1 MNKTVPKVQA
11 AIFLPEA
18 KVQSNWLG
26 FLAMCIGMF
35 MAILDIQI
43 VVTSLPAI
51 STALNI
57 PASSMSW
64 VQTVYLVAEIIAI
77 PMTGY
82 LTRALSMRGLFLWA
96 ISIFTLASFACA
108 MAPSLAPLMAARIF
122 QGFAGGCLIP
132 LVFSAVFLLFP
143 PDRQSLPTTLAGGLA
158 VLAPTLGP
166 TVGGYITQT
175 YSWHW
180 LFMVNVLPGIMALA
194 IALANLRKDVANH
207 SLLRLVDW
215 VSVLLMMVGL
225 TSFQVAMKE
234 GPAEGWLS
242 LPIVCLFLT
251 FVLCLIVFIF
261 RSVTLPN
268 PLTRL
273 QLLRERN
280 FATAAIVS
288 FAFGIGL
295 FATVYLMSVFLGIV
309 RHHSPLEIGIVM
321 LVTGVTQLIVSPL
334 VVFLDRHFDA
344 RLLTF
349 IGLVIFGSGLAIS
362 SWESGNAD
370 FHEMILPQVLRGTGI
385 MFCLIPPTRLAL
397 SGLPEEMIPDGSA
410 LFNLMRNLGG
420 AVGIALVD
428 TVIWQRSPKLAAEAA
443 MKLAA
448 GDTATANA
456 IGLPFP
462 LPPAGLI
469 KLDGPEIELVRP
481 YLETYALT
489 GAINEAWFLLAAV
502 TFAALFALPL
512 SRPNIAFRS

>member
-1 MNKTVPKVQA
+1 MLQPDPLQPKA
-11 AIFLPEA
+11 NPP
-18 KVQSNWLG
+18 SNWLG

-57 PASSMSW
+57 PANSMSW

-77 PMTGY
+77 PLTGY

-96 ISIFTLASFACA
+96 ISIFTLASIACA
-108 MAPSLAPLMAARIF
+108 MAPSLTPLLAARLF

-132 LVFSAVFLLFP
+132 LVFSGVFLLFP
-143 PDRQSLPTTLAGGLA
+143 ADQQSLPTTLAGGLA

-180 LFMVNVLPGIMALA
+180 LFMVNVLPGIIALA
-194 IALANLRKDVANH
+194 IALARLRRDATNH
-207 SLLRLVDW
+207 SLLRRIDW
-215 VSVLLMMVGL
+215 ISVLLMMVGL
-225 TSFQVAMKE
+225 GSFQVAMKE
-234 GPAEGWLS
+234 GATGGWLS
-242 LPIVCLFLT
+242 LPIVFLFLT
-251 FVLCLIVFIF
+251 FALCLIVFIV

-273 QLLRERN
+273 KLFRERN
-280 FATAAIVS
+280 FAAAATIS
-288 FAFGIGL
+288 FAFGVGL

-334 VVFLDRHFDA
+334 VVALDIRFDS
-344 RLLTF
+344 RLLTAL
-349 IGLVIFGSGLAIS
+349 GLIVFGSGLAIS
-362 SWESGNAD
+362 SRETGTAD
-370 FHEMILPQVLRGTGI
+370 FYEMMLPQVLRGTGI
-385 MFCLIPPTRLAL
+385 MFCLVPPTRLAL
-397 SGLPEEMIPDGSA
+397 AGLPEELIPDGSA
-410 LFNLMRNLGG
+410 LFNVMRNLGG

-428 TVIWQRSPKLAAEAA
+428 TLIWQRSPKLVEAA
-443 MKLAA
+443 ALKLAT
-448 GDTATANA
+448 GDTATADA

-462 LPPAGLI
+462 LPPAGSV
-469 KLDGPEIELVRP
+469 KLDGAEIELIRP

-489 GAINEAWFLLAAV
+489 GAINEAWLLLAAV
-502 TFAALFALPL
+502 TFVAIFALPF
-512 SRPNIAFRS
+512 SRSTKTSRS